1 MKRNSQIHQGNENIL
16 EAEKEAE
23 SKIARDEFELE
34 KNEEMKADEE
44 NIATEKESKNMN
56 DDKESPTEDNIVM
69 GGARNSQSN
78 YLNMILPETRSLL
91 FSPLH
96 SV

>member
-1 MKRNSQIHQGNENIL
+1 MAASKVGDKKTETKDESSESNDDFDDYKEKVGTIEVKRNSQIHQGNENIL

-44 NIATEKESKNMN
+44 NIGTEKESKNMN
-56 DDKESPTEDNIVM
+56 
-69 GGARNSQSN
+69 
-78 YLNMILPETRSLL
+78 
-91 FSPLH
+91 
-96 SV
+96 